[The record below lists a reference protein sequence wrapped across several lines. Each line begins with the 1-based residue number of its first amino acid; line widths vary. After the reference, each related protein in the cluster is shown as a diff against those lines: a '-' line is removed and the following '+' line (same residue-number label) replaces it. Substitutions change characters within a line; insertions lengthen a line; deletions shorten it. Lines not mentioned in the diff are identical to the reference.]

1 MLSYGVMQIYSKVSF
16 HWCSSWY
23 LIVFYSSLQLSSHCS
38 FLFFSFFLACRKF
51 LNNKMLLVKR
61 NDINKG
67 KTLLS
72 WGWGWGRT
80 WLTSHIHKLAP
91 ATIATAVGPVARNFL
106 PHLVDWHLMVS
117 WCGSWG
123 CFATCGPL
131 LPAAQNIKRAS
142 NAQWPTSWKFLH
154 QYGDSIDLSLPTT
167 PSSLPNLPLFAAV
180 IRLAKC
186 GWGLQISALP
196 TATVRVGPK
205 GRLQVKWH

>member
-1 MLSYGVMQIYSKVSF
+1 MLIMIF
-16 HWCSSWY
+16 D
-23 LIVFYSSLQLSSHCS
+23 SLL
-38 FLFFSFFLACRKF
+38 FLTAAFFTLFFSFLFLFLACRKF

-72 WGWGWGRT
+72 WGWGWGWGRT

-123 CFATCGPL
+123 CFACNLWPVVVVVVAACRAKHQTSVKRPMANKLKVSPPIWRQHRSFSANHPL
-131 LPAAQNIKRAS
+131 LTPES
-142 NAQWPTSWKFLH
+142 P
-154 QYGDSIDLSLPTT
+154 SLCCCYQAGQMW
-167 PSSLPNLPLFAAV
+167 L
-180 IRLAKC
+180 
-186 GWGLQISALP
+186 GL
-196 TATVRVGPK
+196 TN
-205 GRLQVKWH
+205 

>member
-1 MLSYGVMQIYSKVSF
+1 
-16 HWCSSWY
+16 
-23 LIVFYSSLQLSSHCS
+23 
-38 FLFFSFFLACRKF
+38 
-51 LNNKMLLVKR
+51 MLLVKR

-123 CFATCGPL
+123 CFACNLWPVVVVVVVAACRAKHQTSVKRPMANKLKVSPPIWRQHRSFSANHPL
-131 LPAAQNIKRAS
+131 P
-142 NAQWPTSWKFLH
+142 
-154 QYGDSIDLSLPTT
+154 SLT
-167 PSSLPNLPLFAAV
+167 LFAAV